1 MSERE
6 ALMLVAEALAR
17 ITGAL
22 APVPSETVS
31 VAEADGRVLAQDV
44 AARVT
49 QPPAAVSAMD
59 GYAVKAA
66 DVASVPAKLRQIGEV
81 PAGQAFE
88 GAVGAGECVRIFTGA
103 PVPAGADTIV
113 IQEDVDAD
121 GSIIVVRE
129 GAPKGHYIRPAG
141 LDFREGEVLLHAGQ
155 RLGAREVGLAAAMN
169 VPWLDVRRR
178 PRVALLATGDEIVRP
193 GDPIGP
199 NQIVSSNAVALAALV
214 RALGAAPIDL
224 GIALDT
230 RESLQSMAEGAR
242 GTDLLIT
249 MGGASVGDH
258 DLVQSVLGEK
268 GLEIDFW
275 RIAMRPGKPLMF
287 GKIGATPMLG
297 LPGNPVSSLVCGL
310 IFVVPALRRLLG
322 MKEGGAERESVR
334 LGCDIAANDRR
345 QDYLRAKLARDGAG
359 QLTATPFEKQDSSM
373 LRLLADSQCLVVR
386 PPHAEAAKAGDPVEI
401 IRLDVGAAGL

>member
-44 AARVT
+44 AARLT

-66 DVASVPAKLRQIGEV
+66 DVASVPAELRQIGEV

-214 RALGAAPIDL
+214 RALGAVPIDL

-230 RESLQSMAEGAR
+230 RESLQSMAVGAR

-322 MKEGGAERESVR
+322 MKEASAERETVR
-334 LGCDIAANDRR
+334 LGCEVAANDRR

-359 QLTATPFEKQDSSM
+359 HLTATPFEKQDSSM

-386 PPHAEAAKAGDPVEI
+386 PPHAEAAKAGDSVEI